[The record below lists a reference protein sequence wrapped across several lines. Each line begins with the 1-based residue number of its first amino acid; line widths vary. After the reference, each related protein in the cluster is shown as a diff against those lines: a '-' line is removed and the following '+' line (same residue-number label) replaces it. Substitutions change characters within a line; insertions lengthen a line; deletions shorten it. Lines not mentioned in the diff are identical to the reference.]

1 MQGFCHLIST
11 ESEYLVSV
19 HACTGLSWSLQLFES
34 NKKPNLLVL
43 FRISNPPLM
52 VYFQNFITHAHLR
65 DTVCHLLL
73 LSCLLIWFTYS
84 GTARSAA
91 MWSSKHT

>member
-43 FRISNPPLM
+43 FSN
-52 VYFQNFITHAHLR
+52 Q
-65 DTVCHLLL
+65 
-73 LSCLLIWFTYS
+73 
-84 GTARSAA
+84 
-91 MWSSKHT
+91 